1 MAAVPIEC
9 FTPPL
14 PYLPTKVATRSA
26 GCSATKLRDVLVAGC
41 LATPHAAAPLLPSP
55 RGLSA
60 PSHSVEL
67 CKLYTPLVTGAP
79 PRNDAA
85 RTAATRLAQHDE
97 AEDAHDLRAPPGVPH
112 CGPDW
117 RGALREQSRYRVG
130 VHDRMQFS
138 AQACRAWA
146 FAMQGKVSHSLPPT
160 SSTCAA
166 AVAAT
171 AVGTRRRPRTKC
183 LKSKKKGKCDCSTK
197 KCKKTRKR
205 CKATS

>member
-1 MAAVPIEC
+1 MFSHLNPLTDQRPIADPGGGSC
-9 FTPPL
+9 
-14 PYLPTKVATRSA
+14 
-26 GCSATKLRDVLVAGC
+26 VLVAGC

-67 CKLYTPLVTGAP
+67 CKLYFTHHWCATPKRRCSNCGHASGAQVH
-79 PRNDAA
+79 R
-85 RTAATRLAQHDE
+85 AQHDE

-146 FAMQGKVSHSLPPT
+146 FAMQNAKCPTPCPPT
-160 SSTCAA
+160 PPQTCAA

>member
-1 MAAVPIEC
+1 MFHPPLTVPAHQGGDKVRRLQCDKTARRASCWLPCHSARSCSTPAVP
-9 FTPPL
+9 PRPL
-14 PYLPTKVATRSA
+14 RTLT
-26 GCSATKLRDVLVAGC
+26 
-41 LATPHAAAPLLPSP
+41 
-55 RGLSA
+55 
-60 PSHSVEL
+60 L
-67 CKLYTPLVTGAP
+67 CRALQTIHTTGAP

-146 FAMQGKVSHSLPPT
+146 FAMQRKVSHSLPPT

-183 LKSKKKGKCDCSTK
+183 LKSKKKGKCDCSRK